1 MLCDSIVGT
10 DIKRRVVTIGIAALV
25 GGCAAS
31 ASDQGFGGGGG
42 SGATS
47 SSGGS
52 GQGGSGTGTPD
63 GGGGPGGFG
72 STDSGSVAPEGG
84 GDGGPVDVTPP
95 CDTGIPIDDADP
107 AGFAKA
113 MGICTTAAADGFG
126 LVSASYS
133 KAFGSSVL
141 PHTGQWGMLPS
152 FGTHIGPREGKALGV
167 LSTGYAREYDD
178 AQGLPMAGAAT
189 SCGGAPAQACCWSG
203 ITGSCPVGTA
213 SDFVNS
219 SPDGPLEGTNY
230 PTGAA
235 PPGFPQSSVGCK
247 QDDVVNDMIDLKLVL
262 KAPMDATGF
271 QFDFDFYSSEWP
283 NFVCST
289 FNDAFVA
296 YLTSSAITNNI
307 SFDPKNNPISVN
319 NDFLNRCTAGAPLG
333 CNRTD
338 GQTPDPPYTT
348 STCAGGT
355 AELEGTGYAN
365 VAQTLCENGADV
377 SATLGGATGWLT
389 TQAPIHPGE
398 QFTLELMIWDAGD
411 GILDSSVLL
420 DDFQWLGVSTPT
432 PVTQPV
438 TQ

>member
-1 MLCDSIVGT
+1 MKADLT
-10 DIKRRVVTIGIAALV
+10 RRVLGLGLAAALA
-25 GGCAAS
+25 GCAAS
-31 ASDQGFGGGGG
+31 ASDHGFGDGGGSGETSSPGGGQGGTTTGAPDGGGG
-42 SGATS
+42 SG
-47 SSGGS
+47 
-52 GQGGSGTGTPD
+52 
-63 GGGGPGGFG
+63 GFG
-72 STDSGSVAPEGG
+72 TTDAGGVVAPEGG

-107 AGFAKA
+107 ASFAKA
-113 MGICTTAAADGFG
+113 MGICTSAAADGFG

-133 KAFGSSVL
+133 RAFGSTAP
-141 PHTGQWGMLPS
+141 PHAGQWGMLPS
-152 FGTHIGPREGKALGV
+152 FGVHIGPREGRALGV

-189 SCGGAPAQACCWSG
+189 SCGGAPAVACCWSG
-203 ITGSCPVGTA
+203 IAGSCPVGTA

-219 SPDGPLEGTNY
+219 SPDGPLDGTNY

-235 PPGFPQSSVGCK
+235 PPGFPQSSQGCK

-271 QFDFDFYSSEWP
+271 RFDFDFYSSEWP

-296 YLTSSAITNNI
+296 YLESSTITNNI
-307 SFDPKNNPISVN
+307 SFDPNNDPISVN

-338 GQTPDPPYTT
+338 GQTPDAPYGT
-348 STCAGGT
+348 SKCAGGT
-355 AELEGTGYAN
+355 SELEGTGYAN
-365 VAQTLCENGADV
+365 TAQTLCGNGADV
-377 SATLGGATGWLT
+377 PATLGGATGWLT
-389 TQAPIHPGE
+389 TTAPIHPGE

-420 DDFQWLGVSTPT
+420 DHFQWLGVSAPS

>member
-1 MLCDSIVGT
+1 MLRRSAVEA
-10 DIKRRVVTIGIAALV
+10 DIKRRFLALGLAAAL
-25 GGCAAS
+25 GGCAAT
-31 ASDQGFGGGGG
+31 ASDQGFGGN

-47 SSGGS
+47 SPSG
-52 GQGGSGTGTPD
+52 GQGGTTTGTPD
-63 GGGGPGGFG
+63 AGGGPGGFG
-72 STDSGSVAPEGG
+72 TTDAGSMLQEGG
-84 GDGGPVDVTPP
+84 GDGGPVDLTPP

-107 AGFAKA
+107 ASFAKA
-113 MGICTTAAADGFG
+113 MGICTTVAVQGFG

-133 KAFGSSVL
+133 KAFGSSTA
-141 PHTGQWGMLPS
+141 PHAGQWGMLPS
-152 FGTHIGPREGKALGV
+152 FGTHITPREGRALGV

-178 AQGLPMAGAAT
+178 AQGIPIAGQAT
-189 SCGGAPAQACCWSG
+189 TCGSAPAVACCWSG
-203 ITGSCPVGTA
+203 IAGSCPVGVA

-235 PPGFPQSSVGCK
+235 PPGFPQSSQGCK

-307 SFDPKNNPISVN
+307 SFDPNNDPISVN
-319 NDFLNRCTAGAPLG
+319 NDFLNRCTPGAPLG

-338 GQTPDPPYTT
+338 GQTPDAPYAT

-355 AELEGTGYAN
+355 SELEGTGYAN
-365 VAQTLCENGADV
+365 TAQTLCNGGNVA
-377 SATLGGATGWLT
+377 ATLGGATGWLT

-420 DDFQWLGVSTPT
+420 DHFQWLGVSTPS